1 MDAVR
6 DKGVY
11 LCLEL
16 IGSYGSDVST
26 ASENPV
32 PGATVA
38 NTSRILE
45 VKCSSRYEIW
55 KTFCGIFSDSYGKIM
70 SAQDWQ
76 AIKPSSAVIQSD
88 GYIIWHVPSEPVL
101 VLMAMVRVLD
111 WFPCLFFLLHIYYTH
126 HSGARYRA
134 LRYFSHLPSLRPSRL
149 NNTCPFYHLS
159 STSGGSRFP
168 PSLAHAGQ
176 TPQR

>member
-1 MDAVR
+1 MSGAEGGQSKASRLESHMDAVR

-70 SAQDWQ
+70 SGR
-76 AIKPSSAVIQSD
+76 PSS
-88 GYIIWHVPSEPVL
+88 
-101 VLMAMVRVLD
+101 R
-111 WFPCLFFLLHIYYTH
+111 
-126 HSGARYRA
+126 ARR
-134 LRYFSHLPSLRPSRL
+134 
-149 NNTCPFYHLS
+149 
-159 STSGGSRFP
+159 
-168 PSLAHAGQ
+168 
-176 TPQR
+176 